1 MKFAHCITFRM
12 IGSFKTFIAS
22 IMIQNI
28 HSEYDDDFRV
38 WGKRKEFMATQD
50 LWSSMIFFLSFFFSF
65 RSFSAEMCDFDRSL
79 VRRA

>member
-1 MKFAHCITFRM
+1 
-12 IGSFKTFIAS
+12 
-22 IMIQNI
+22 MIQNI